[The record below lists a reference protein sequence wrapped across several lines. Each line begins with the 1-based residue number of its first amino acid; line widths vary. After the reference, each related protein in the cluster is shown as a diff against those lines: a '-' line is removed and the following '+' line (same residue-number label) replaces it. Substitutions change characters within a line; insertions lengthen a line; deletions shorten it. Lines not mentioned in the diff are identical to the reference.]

1 MKKFIVAPALALAP
15 ILAVVMTVA
24 VVTPAMAASYGGEP
38 SYSSH
43 GIIAVLFGWFLP
55 AVQ

>member
-1 MKKFIVAPALALAP
+1 MKKIIIAPALALMMSLTA
-15 ILAVVMTVA
+15 IS
-24 VVTPAMAASYGGEP
+24 PAMAASFGGEP